1 VARVEPG
8 GPHAHDRPEDGIE
21 TGKRLIRVGD
31 GRGVSL
37 AERIAYYFH
46 RFAWRT
52 PFHALRL
59 RGRAPLKLIAVP
71 KDPVAGD
78 KNAGEAML
86 RGHYVRGDVAIAL
99 DELDFTDSSLP
110 AHVLDHLHSF
120 AWLRDLAAAATRER
134 AAKLAEALTAS
145 WLEAHAS
152 QVSDRAWRP
161 DLWGRRIMFW
171 TAYAPYILSS
181 RDPVYRAALL
191 NTLAR
196 GARHIERGAG
206 RAHPGLPRIQAWSGV
221 IVAGL
226 IVQGGAA
233 RLKLGE
239 AGLVRALTASL
250 HDDGGL
256 HSRSPIDQ
264 LALVETLSQLRTA
277 YIAGGRVMPEAIADA
292 HEGAV
297 GGLLG
302 VTLGDDALSSWQG
315 GNPSQARRIAAAV
328 EGSGVTVR
336 PLRQARGWG
345 YQRAQSRNSAL
356 VFDAAPPPPTRDL
369 TNACASTL
377 AFEFSE
383 GAQRMV
389 VNCGGAGEA
398 SDALPADLVQALR
411 TTAAFST
418 LTLGDRNSTAVH
430 DDGSL
435 GKGVGQV
442 EMARDET
449 ANIVRVEA
457 SHDGYCRR
465 YGLVHWR
472 QLILSPD
479 GRELR
484 GEDRLIHEGRKKSS
498 QPVAFA
504 VRFHLAPEVEV
515 TTTADGQGALLRLPG
530 KILWQFR
537 CRGGALS
544 VEDSLW
550 IDGAAK
556 PHPTLQLVI
565 AGESPPDGM
574 TIGWQLARAS

>member
-1 VARVEPG
+1 VARAEPPQSAEG
-8 GPHAHDRPEDGIE
+8 PEDGIE
-21 TGKRLIRVGD
+21 AGKRLIRVGD
-31 GRGVSL
+31 GRGISL
-37 AERIAYYFH
+37 AERVAYYFH

-59 RGRAPLKLIAVP
+59 RGRAPLKLLAVP

-78 KNAGEAML
+78 KAAGEAL
-86 RGHYVRGDVAIAL
+86 LQGVYVRGDIEIPL
-99 DELDFTDSSLP
+99 EQLDFADPRLP
-110 AHVLDHLHSF
+110 ADVSDHLQSF

-145 WLEAHAS
+145 WLEAFAG
-152 QVSDRAWRP
+152 QVSVPAWRP
-161 DLWGRRIMFW
+161 DLWGRRILFW

-206 RAHPGLPRIQAWSGV
+206 KAHPGLPRIQAWAGV

-226 IVQGGAA
+226 IVQGGPA

-239 AGLVRALTASL
+239 AGLIRALASSV

-256 HSRSPIDQ
+256 HSRSPIEQ

-277 YIAGGRVMPEAIADA
+277 YIAGGRQMPEAIAEA
-292 HEGAV
+292 LEASVGA
-297 GGLLG
+297 LLG
-302 VTLGDDALSSWQG
+302 IVMGDDSLSSWQG
-315 GNPSQARRIAAAV
+315 GNPSLPRRIEAAV
-328 EGSGVTVR
+328 EGSGVAVR
-336 PLRQARGWG
+336 PLRQPRGWG
-345 YQRAQSRNSAL
+345 YQWANARSSVL
-356 VFDAAPPPPTRDL
+356 VFDAAPPPPSRAL

-383 GAQRMV
+383 GLERIV
-389 VNCGGAGEA
+389 VNCGGAGESA
-398 SDALPADLVQALR
+398 GALPDHLVRALR
-411 TTAAFST
+411 TTAAHST

-430 DDGSL
+430 EDGSL
-435 GKGVGQV
+435 GRGVGQV
-442 EMARDET
+442 EVARDET
-449 ANIVRVEA
+449 ANIVRIEG

-465 YGLVHWR
+465 FGLVHWR

-484 GEDRLIHEGRKKSS
+484 GEDRLLHEGRKKSA
-498 QPVAFA
+498 QPVPFS
-504 VRFHLAPEVEV
+504 VRFHLGRNVEV

-537 CRGGALS
+537 CRGGALA

-550 IDGAAK
+550 IDGRAK
-556 PHPTLQLVI
+556 PHSTLQLVI
-565 AGESPPDGM
+565 GGECPPDGM
-574 TIGWQLARAS
+574 TIAWQFNRAS